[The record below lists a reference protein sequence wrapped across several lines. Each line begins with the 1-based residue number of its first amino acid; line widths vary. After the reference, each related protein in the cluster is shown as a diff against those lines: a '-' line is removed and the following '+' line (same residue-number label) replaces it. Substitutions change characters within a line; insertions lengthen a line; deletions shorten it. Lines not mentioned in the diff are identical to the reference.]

1 VKRGY
6 NDESMAGY
14 NSVYGREIS
23 KKIRDIEY
31 EPFIKVCPE
40 NVYLKYRVDQKS
52 VNQLIKCTLKYVI
65 SFVIV

>member
-1 VKRGY
+1 VKRNNNY
-6 NDESMAGY
+6 ESMFGY
-14 NSVYGREIS
+14 SSLCGREIS

-40 NVYLKYRVDQKS
+40 NIYLNYRVAQKS

-65 SFVIV
+65 SFVIA

>member
-1 VKRGY
+1 MKRNY

-14 NSVYGREIS
+14 NSLYRREIS
-23 KKIRDIEY
+23 KRDVKY

-52 VNQLIKCTLKYVI
+52 VNQLKKCTLKYVI
-65 SFVIV
+65 NFVIA